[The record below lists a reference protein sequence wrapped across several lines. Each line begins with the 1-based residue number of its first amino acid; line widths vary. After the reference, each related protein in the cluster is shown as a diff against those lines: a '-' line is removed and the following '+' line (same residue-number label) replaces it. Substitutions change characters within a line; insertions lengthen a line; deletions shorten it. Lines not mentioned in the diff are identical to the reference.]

1 MKKLI
6 LSMVLFVAI
15 INPIAC
21 MANEFFVTSK
31 FNTQKI
37 LNEMKER
44 KWNIIDVVPLDNDKD
59 GYVKIIYWK

>member
-6 LSMVLFVAI
+6 LSILFC
-15 INPIAC
+15 IAMLSSVQA

-31 FNTQKI
+31 FNAQKI
-37 LNEMKER
+37 INEMKER
-44 KWNIIDVVPLDNDKD
+44 KWNIVDVVPLDNESS